1 MNLLKKKIG
10 SLTIEMM
17 DRKMIQI
24 NMLDN
29 LLIRFFE
36 NSLMLE
42 NS

>member
-36 NSLMLE
+36 NILMLE

>member
-1 MNLLKKKIG
+1 MNLFKKKIG